1 MRDIV
6 TEEFK
11 NLKDLDELKSK
22 IRDYEPKNAIASFV
36 GFIYTLGILIE
47 QFYAWIV
54 DNLHIVCKLCMK
66 MLN

>member
-1 MRDIV
+1 MFEVRDIA

-11 NLKDLDELKSK
+11 NLKDLDELK

-47 QFYAWIV
+47 QFYA
-54 DNLHIVCKLCMK
+54 
-66 MLN
+66 

>member
-1 MRDIV
+1 MFEVRDIA

-47 QFYAWIV
+47 QFYA
-54 DNLHIVCKLCMK
+54 
-66 MLN
+66 